1 MAISNS
7 YVKLPEGKDG
17 ILERHNPAVFVGEK
31 LSHLIVDM
39 SIIDPRMMGPGPV
52 EFGAH

>member
-1 MAISNS
+1 MAGYI
-7 YVKLPEGKDG
+7 PIIGA
-17 ILERHNPAVFVGEK
+17 NPAVFVGEK